1 MKISELFN
9 DEDEAKELL
18 FGQNTKQLRNN
29 TAVMEGREYN
39 ALNAAQRQLVERKK
53 LRRCKPVKAKV
64 VAHTK
69 ENSG

>member
-1 MKISELFN
+1 MKPSELFN
-9 DEDEAKELL
+9 DEDKAKELL

-39 ALNAAQRQLVERKK
+39 AAQRQLVERRK

-64 VAHTK
+64 VAHT
-69 ENSG
+69 EDNSG